1 MLNDDIIQIIKNGV
15 TDQQDL
21 YKKLKKLGHDLTQSS
36 ISRKLKQ
43 LGISKSQGVYKIA
56 NQHNPILSNK
66 ISFVPP
72 NLIVITTS
80 PGHANVIAAKIDNQ
94 LIENSNL
101 PEFVG
106 SIAGD
111 DTIFIAVNFNNQS
124 TKIIEDA
131 IIKIKIIIDPII

>member
-1 MLNDDIIQIIKNGV
+1 MLNDDIIALIRQGV

-21 YKKLKKLGHDLTQSS
+21 LEKLKNLGHELTQSS

-43 LGISKSQGVYKIA
+43 LGISKSQGRYKIG
-56 NQHNPILSNK
+56 QTSLMLETK

-72 NLIVITTS
+72 NLLVLSTL
-80 PGHANVIAAKIDNQ
+80 PGHANVIAASIDWQ
-94 LIENSNL
+94 LIENHEH

-111 DTIFIAVNFNNQS
+111 DTIFIAVDLKGKS
-124 TKIIEDA
+124 HESA
-131 IIKIKIIIDPII
+131 INKVKQLLDSIT

>member
-1 MLNDDIIQIIKNGV
+1 MLNDDIIQVIKNGV

-21 YKKLKKLGHDLTQSS
+21 HQKLKKLGHDLTQSS

-43 LGISKSQGVYKIA
+43 LGISKSQGIYKIA
-56 NQHNPILSNK
+56 NQHNPILSSK
-66 ISFVPP
+66 VSFVPP
-72 NLIVITTS
+72 NLIVITTP

-94 LIENSNL
+94 LIENSKL

-111 DTIFIAVNFNNQS
+111 DTIFIAVNFTVQS
-124 TKIIEDA
+124 VQIIKDT
-131 IIKIKIIIDPII
+131 ISKIKILIDPII